1 MAARLKEHER
11 RQKYQH
17 YADSSPLKT
26 LISEE
31 QIRKLVDGK
40 FSEQKTV
47 YTENRGYIHN
57 KYTSISY
64 IYKVL
69 FYRRSFILDGVH
81 EHVHK
86 SNVVPSYNAF
96 NDRHAQTY
104 FRQPAVQDMLKRAAA
119 TGTGQ
124 LIPAFQTFKLS
135 KRNRLPVTPGVDER
149 VKRER
154 KFVVDSIRVDSLKSR
169 RYPVIPKYNALD
181 DIHAKTYFKKKSVR
195 NLLRRTCDLKI

>member
-1 MAARLKEHER
+1 MAARLKEDER
-11 RQKYQH
+11 RRKYQH

-26 LISEE
+26 SISEE

-40 FSEQKTV
+40 FSEQKTRV
-47 YTENRGYIHN
+47 YTQNRG
-57 KYTSISY
+57 
-64 IYKVL
+64 
-69 FYRRSFILDGVH
+69 RSFILDGVR

-195 NLLRRTCDLKI
+195 NLLLRTCDLKI